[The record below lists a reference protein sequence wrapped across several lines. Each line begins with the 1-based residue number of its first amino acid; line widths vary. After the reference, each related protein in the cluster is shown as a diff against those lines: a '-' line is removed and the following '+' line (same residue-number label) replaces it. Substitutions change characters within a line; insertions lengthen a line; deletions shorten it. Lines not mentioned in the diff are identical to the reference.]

1 MTALRQEFPVRLL
14 CQVVGLAPSSYYY
27 EPIGDAADDLLVRD
41 QIEVIA
47 LEFPRYGYRR
57 ITVELARRGVV
68 VNHKR
73 VLRLMREEHLLVAVR
88 RFCRT
93 TDSQHAYGRYPN
105 RLKGLT
111 VTHPDEVWVADI
123 TYIRL
128 PREFVYL
135 AVVLDLFTR
144 AVRGWALERHL
155 TADLPKVAL
164 LDALR
169 TRRPLIHHS
178 DQGVQYA
185 AAEYVAV
192 LEAVD
197 TQISMAAVGKPTEN
211 AVAERFMRTLKEE
224 EVYLHDYQTLTDA
237 RQHIGRFLDEV
248 YQVKRVHSALGY
260 QTPVEFEAAWTARH
274 GAASAASR
282 PADWVWVSSP

>member
-1 MTALRQEFPVRLL
+1 MTALRDEFPVRLL

-27 EPIGDAADDLLVRD
+27 ASVGEDDVSVRD
-41 QIEVIA
+41 QIAAIA
-47 LEFPRYGYRR
+47 LEYPRYGYRR
-57 ITVELARRGVV
+57 VTAELARRGVA

-73 VLRLMREEHLLVAVR
+73 VLRLMREGHLLVEVR

-93 TDSQHAYGRYPN
+93 TDSQHLYRRYPTL
-105 RLKGLT
+105 LKGLT
-111 VTHPDEVWVADI
+111 VTQPDQVWVADL

-144 AVRGWALERHL
+144 SVRGWALERHL
-155 TADLPKVAL
+155 TADLPKAAL
-164 LDALR
+164 LGALP

-192 LEAVD
+192 LEAAGS
-197 TQISMAAVGKPTEN
+197 QISMAAVGKPTEN

-224 EVYLHDYQTLTDA
+224 EVYLHDYQNLTDA

-248 YQVKRVHSALGY
+248 YPLKRVHSALGY
-260 QTPVEFEAAWTARH
+260 RTPAEFEAAWTARH
-274 GAASAASR
+274 SEAVGDTR
-282 PADWVWVSSP
+282 RADLVLISSP